1 MASTEIDEWVKTGG
15 IPNNIA
21 AFARAVELE
30 STMDNGAAVRDIMA
44 QILAADDMEAVF
56 AAAMAGTVSGK
67 DFADT
72 PFFLRKDDIEWKMSA
87 SAYRENGQFPFY
99 TLLRVG
105 DLETGEKTVV
115 SCGGTTFVTTIW
127 RLIQIGAF
135 DKFDDRGMPLIIKA
149 KPAGLGHVLIP
160 QLYKLPKTV
169 HASGSSK

>member
-15 IPNNIA
+15 IPSNIA

-30 STMDNGAAVRDIMA
+30 STMDNGGAVRDIME
-44 QILAADDMEAVF
+44 QILSAESIEDVF
-56 AAAMAGTVSGK
+56 AAADAGTISGK
-67 DFADT
+67 DMADV

-105 DLETGEKTVV
+105 DLETGEKKVV
-115 SCGGTTFVTTIW
+115 SCGGSTFVTTIW

-135 DKFDDRGMPLIIKA
+135 EKFDDRGMPLVIKA
-149 KPAGLGHVLIP
+149 KPTGLGAVLIP

-169 HASGSSK
+169 HAAK